1 MAAKMMIEYPV
12 KFATVKV
19 GSNLSCTL
27 NQIPKIVFSVNPV
40 KAEAQ
45 ALTKIISPKKTWT
58 SRYEALRWSFRPGNR
73 KMRKPETHCKENNM
87 TVRSPT
93 QEWKLYIFG
102 MLLRLWKSN
111 TAMSAMTQRMK
122 IVIIITAWAI
132 FKMGLGPSRKRR
144 YIRIPFP

>member
-58 SRYEALRWSFRPGNR
+58 SRYKALRWSLRPGNK
-73 KMRKPETHCKENNM
+73 KMRKPETH
-87 TVRSPT
+87 
-93 QEWKLYIFG
+93 
-102 MLLRLWKSN
+102 
-111 TAMSAMTQRMK
+111 
-122 IVIIITAWAI
+122 
-132 FKMGLGPSRKRR
+132 
-144 YIRIPFP
+144 